1 MNFEKKKQKQKKIT
15 RLLVTFVHVNNY
27 SSSSRWTMQMKLKV
41 EY

>member
-1 MNFEKKKQKQKKIT
+1 MNFEKTKQKQKKIT

>member
-1 MNFEKKKQKQKKIT
+1 MNFEKKKQKIT